1 MAIIEGYTE
10 TVKSFT
16 LKGGAYNV
24 ARASAVAQDEL
35 LSLLTQPLVQ
45 RLSTAAPGKPVDE
58 DVIFFMFLAMPHAAK
73 LKIDELMLGR
83 VFKKGTQQQIHLAD
97 IDVMDW
103 NRLRAKALIWNL
115 EGFFTYWADASARD
129 AASQAQA
136 PSTGT

>member
-1 MAIIEGYTE
+1 MSE

-16 LKGGAYNV
+16 LKGGSYNV

-45 RLSTAAPGKPVDE
+45 RLAAAESGKPVDE
-58 DVIFFMFLAMPHAAK
+58 EVIFFMFLAMPHAAK
-73 LKIDELMLGR
+73 IKIDDLMLGR
-83 VFKKGTQQQIHLAD
+83 AYKKGTEQQVTLAD
-97 IDVMDW
+97 VDVMDW

-115 EGFFTYWADASARD
+115 EGFFTYWADASVRD

-136 PSTGT
+136 PSIGI

>member
-1 MAIIEGYTE
+1 MSE

-16 LKGGAYNV
+16 LKGGSYNV

-45 RLSTAAPGKPVDE
+45 KLAASAPGRPIEE

-73 LKIDELMLGR
+73 LKIDELMLDR
-83 VFKKGTQQQIHLAD
+83 VFKKGTEQQVALAD
-97 IDVMDW
+97 ADVMDW

>member
-1 MAIIEGYTE
+1 MSE
-10 TVKSFT
+10 TVKTFT

-35 LSLLTQPLVQ
+35 LSLLTQALVQ
-45 RLSTAAPGKPVDE
+45 RLTGAAPGKPVDE

-73 LKIDELMLGR
+73 VKIDDLMLGR
-83 VFKKGTQQQIHLAD
+83 VYRKGTEHQVALAEV
-97 IDVMDW
+97 DVMDW
-103 NRLRAKALIWNL
+103 NRLRAKVLIWNL

-136 PSTGT
+136 PSTGI

>member
-1 MAIIEGYTE
+1 MAE
-10 TVKSFT
+10 TVKTFA

-45 RLSTAAPGKPVDE
+45 RLSAAEPGKPVDE
-58 DVIFFMFLAMPHAAK
+58 DVIFFMFLAMPYPAK
-73 LKIDELMLGR
+73 VKIDELMLGR
-83 VFKKGTQQQIHLAD
+83 VFKNGTQQQVTLAEAEA
-97 IDVMDW
+97 MDW

-115 EGFFTYWADASARD
+115 EGFFTFWADASAKD
-129 AASQAQA
+129 AANQAQA

>member
-1 MAIIEGYTE
+1 MSE
-10 TVKSFT
+10 TVKSFA
-16 LKGGAYNV
+16 LKGGSYNV

-35 LSLLTQPLVQ
+35 LSILTQALIQ
-45 RLSTAAPGKPVDE
+45 RLAQAKPGAPVDE

-73 LKIDELMLGR
+73 IKIDELMLDR
-83 VFKKGTQQQIHLAD
+83 VFKKGTQQQITINESDA
-97 IDVMDW
+97 MDW

>member
-1 MAIIEGYTE
+1 MGE

-16 LKGGAYNV
+16 VKGGAYNV

-35 LSLLTQPLVQ
+35 LSILTQALVQ
-45 RLSTAAPGKPVDE
+45 RLSQAKPGAAVDE

-73 LKIDELMLGR
+73 QKIDELMLAR
-83 VFKKGTQQQIHLAD
+83 VFKNGTQQQVTLAEA
-97 IDVMDW
+97 DVMDW

-115 EGFFTYWADASARD
+115 EGFFTFWADASARD

>member
-1 MAIIEGYTE
+1 MSE
-10 TVKSFT
+10 TVKSFA
-16 LKGGAYNV
+16 LRGGSYNV

-45 RLSTAAPGKPVDE
+45 RLSAAAPGKPVDE
-58 DVIFFMFLAMPHAAK
+58 DVIFFMFLSMPHAAK
-73 LKIDELMLGR
+73 IKIDELMLDR
-83 VFKKGTQQQIHLAD
+83 VFKKGSQQQVTLAD
-97 IDVMDW
+97 VDVMDW
-103 NRLRAKALIWNL
+103 NRLRARTLIWNL

>member
-1 MAIIEGYTE
+1 MAE
-10 TVKSFT
+10 TVKTFT

-45 RLSTAAPGKPVDE
+45 RLSAAEPGKPVDE
-58 DVIFFMFLAMPHAAK
+58 DVIFFMFLAMPYPAK
-73 LKIDELMLGR
+73 AKIDELMLPR
-83 VFKKGTQQQIHLAD
+83 VFKNGTQQQVTLAEA
-97 IDVMDW
+97 DVMDW

-115 EGFFTYWADASARD
+115 EGFFTFWADASAKD
-129 AASQAQA
+129 AANQPQA

>member
-1 MAIIEGYTE
+1 MGE

-16 LKGGAYNV
+16 VKGGAYNV
-24 ARASAVAQDEL
+24 ARASAVAQDEM
-35 LSLLTQPLVQ
+35 LSILTQALVQ
-45 RLSTAAPGKPVDE
+45 RLSQAKPGTAVDE

-73 LKIDELMLGR
+73 QKIDELMLAR
-83 VFKKGTQQQIHLAD
+83 VFKNGTQQQVTLAEA
-97 IDVMDW
+97 DVMDW

-115 EGFFTYWADASARD
+115 EGFFTFWADASARD